1 MCNKEGERDKATDES
16 AVIAIYIKALEVEKL
31 RGLMNVILNGAAVL
45 KDWKNSLVKLLHK
58 GGKGEELKNYRPIA
72 IIRVKYKLCMLNVR
86 EMIYEWAVD
95 SGLLVEVQGESR
107 EGRRT
112 KDNLFMLERLIEM
125 VKGRNEEL
133 LVASVY
139 NYGESI

>member
-1 MCNKEGERDKATDES
+1 M
-16 AVIAIYIKALEVEKL
+16 KALEVEKL
-31 RGLMNVILNGAAVL
+31 RVLMNSILNGAAVL
-45 KDWKNSLVKLLHK
+45 KDWKNSIVKLLHN
-58 GGKGEELKNYRPIA
+58 GGKGEELKKYRPIA
-72 IIRVKYKLCMLNVR
+72 IKRVKYKLRMLMVR

-95 SGLLVEVQGESR
+95 SGVLIEVQGESR

-112 KDNLFMLERLIEM
+112 EDKLFMLERLIEM

-133 LVASVY
+133 LVAFVY